1 MTGNPLDHFQRARI
15 NFIQY
20 RLHLSKAGVL
30 PSLRENFSV
39 LTSRP
44 GFAAKMPFSL
54 SQENSI
60 PIADICCLIV
70 AGRARVLFDVTA
82 TVIGSISS
90 RPRKPARWQAFSAC
104 GAVSMITKS
113 AP

>member
-44 GFAAKMPFSL
+44 VFIAKMPFSL
-54 SQENSI
+54 SQEKNDRGEFDL
-60 PIADICCLIV
+60 PAIAPTEQRTSQT
-70 AGRARVLFDVTA
+70 G
-82 TVIGSISS
+82 
-90 RPRKPARWQAFSAC
+90 
-104 GAVSMITKS
+104 
-113 AP
+113 